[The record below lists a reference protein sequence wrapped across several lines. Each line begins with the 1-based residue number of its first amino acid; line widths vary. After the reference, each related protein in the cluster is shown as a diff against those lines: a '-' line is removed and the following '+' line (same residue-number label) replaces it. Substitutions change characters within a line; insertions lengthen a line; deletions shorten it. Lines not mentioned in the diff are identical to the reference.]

1 MAKRKKQITEP
12 QKEVM
17 RYHGLSPNLWE
28 VRQDLLSCMIVRHR
42 ITGDFR
48 MIEKNKIPS

>member
-1 MAKRKKQITEP
+1 MAKRKKPITEA

-28 VRQDLLSCMIVRHR
+28 VQQDLPNCMIVRHR

-48 MIEKNKIPS
+48 VIEKNKIPS